1 MAQCSGAYIKWRVNK
16 ASARSYFSRCTSIY
30 TVTSTYSNPLY
41 DNSTIVDMANSR
53 GTKRLGIADMPVDKE
68 ASTHGSKKPKPN
80 QTRMTE
86 WRSLL
91 LSESED

>member
-1 MAQCSGAYIKWRVNK
+1 M
-16 ASARSYFSRCTSIY
+16 
-30 TVTSTYSNPLY
+30 YSNPLY
-41 DNSTIVDMANSR
+41 DNAAMVSMAKPQ
-53 GTKRLGIADMPVDKE
+53 GTKRLRTADMPVDKE